1 MQDEIFG
8 ILNNLDTD
16 FYLTGGT
23 ALSRFYLKHRYS
35 DDLDLFVNNSGTFLR
50 DCELV
55 ISNFELLMKVEI
67 VQKSSDFIRLN
78 IVKQDVNL
86 KIDFVNDVAYRS
98 GEISRFEIMNKVDNL
113 DNILSNKLTALERL
127 EPKDVCDILYLWRNN
142 KINWSKA
149 FDDASKKVS
158 YINPLDVSVII
169 NKFPTELLANINWII
184 IPNFEETY
192 EDLKRISKE
201 ILIEDRK

>member
-184 IPNFEETY
+184 IPNFEEAY